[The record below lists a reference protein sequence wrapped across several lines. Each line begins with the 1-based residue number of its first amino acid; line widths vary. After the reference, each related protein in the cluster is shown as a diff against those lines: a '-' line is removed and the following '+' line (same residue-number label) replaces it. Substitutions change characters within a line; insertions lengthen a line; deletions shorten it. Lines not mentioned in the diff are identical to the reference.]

1 MDSLKIALLEKTGH
15 DHGFE
20 HVLSAN
26 PQAVCLASARH
37 PTRVTV
43 TGTADDG
50 YQVYFET
57 TSATL
62 PGELA
67 RSFPQWTSTDNHFLI
82 PGNTE
87 LATLLLRA
95 ANLSRALPNQA
106 ACSYEDAVSEE
117 LAALPP
123 ETLHTEVERMV
134 RQRIGQQKFREA
146 MLTYWGGACAVTGLA
161 LPDVLRASHAKP
173 WAECESDTERLD
185 VFNGFLLTANLDAL
199 FDRFLISFNA
209 QGRLLLS
216 PALATADLHL
226 LGISPELRLCWL
238 APEHQSYLQFHR
250 ARMQEHSQPIQ

>member
-26 PQAVCLASARH
+26 LQAVCLASARH

-50 YQVYFET
+50 YQAYFET

-67 RSFPQWTSTDNHFLI
+67 RSFPQWTSVDNHFLI

-95 ANLSRALPNQA
+95 A
-106 ACSYEDAVSEE
+106 
-117 LAALPP
+117 
-123 ETLHTEVERMV
+123 
-134 RQRIGQQKFREA
+134 
-146 MLTYWGGACAVTGLA
+146 GL
-161 LPDVLRASHAKP
+161 
-173 WAECESDTERLD
+173 
-185 VFNGFLLTANLDAL
+185 
-199 FDRFLISFNA
+199 
-209 QGRLLLS
+209 
-216 PALATADLHL
+216 
-226 LGISPELRLCWL
+226 
-238 APEHQSYLQFHR
+238 
-250 ARMQEHSQPIQ
+250 